1 MTKQKHEDK
10 RIITICGILDKN
22 ENNEYIISVNE
33 KDNVSEY
40 SLVGFLEEMC
50 GSVISLTSEM

>member
-1 MTKQKHEDK
+1 MTKQKYEDK
-10 RIITICGILDKN
+10 RVVTICGILDKN
-22 ENNEYIISVNE
+22 EDNEYIITVNE
-33 KDNVSEY
+33 EDNVSEY